1 MEKQLSTYKHWADVY
16 LDKDNADKFFANMAS
31 QEVLIDPS
39 TVNVFENE
47 FLYSAFVWEKSNEG
61 HEYWMNI
68 QDKLEKDN
76 GWIII

>member
-1 MEKQLSTYKHWADVY
+1 MEKELNTYKHWADAY

-31 QEVLIDPS
+31 QEVSIDPS

-61 HEYWMNI
+61 HNYWMDI
-68 QDKLEKDN
+68 QDKLDKDN
-76 GWIII
+76 GWVII

>member
-1 MEKQLSTYKHWADVY
+1 M
-16 LDKDNADKFFANMAS
+16 AN

-61 HEYWMNI
+61 HTYWMDI
-68 QDKLEKDN
+68 QDKLDKDN
-76 GWIII
+76 GWVII

>member
-16 LDKDNADKFFANMAS
+16 LDKENADKFFANMAS

-61 HEYWMNI
+61 HEYWMDI
-68 QDKLEKDN
+68 QDKLDKDN
-76 GWIII
+76 GWVVI

>member
-1 MEKQLSTYKHWADVY
+1 MEKQLSTYKHWADAY
-16 LDKDNADKFFANMAS
+16 LDKDNAEKFFANMAN

-61 HEYWMNI
+61 HNYWI
-68 QDKLEKDN
+68 CLLYTSPSPRDS
-76 GWIII
+76 

>member
-47 FLYSAFVWEKSNEG
+47 FLYSAFVWEKSSEG

-68 QDKLEKDN
+68 QDKLDKDN
-76 GWIII
+76 GWVII